1 MNYNI
6 KLRKKDVSAWKML
19 MLFMISVYAQDTY
32 SMYLYYAA
40 VIILTVKNVVSWLM
54 VKAYIKNKWLSIFV
68 VIAFGV
74 TTLSFVLRR
83 VSWIEEAKAFCYV
96 LILIDALFI
105 YNQRPEV
112 YEKGMKMILGIIV
125 ISALYGIIE
134 ALVSYNVFEQY
145 FVADYIRG
153 YYGTAL
159 YRIASIFMHP
169 IVCGQIL
176 LIGFWLVAFFY
187 DRWKRV
193 SCLIIIALG
202 IYYTKSRSIWG
213 GLVFSIAILVL
224 VKMIEIFVKLFVKHR
239 IQKRKLLYIPFTMVC
254 IYFLY
259 KMGMFDTIINS
270 IYERI
275 LAASGSTSEL
285 ARQSMSM
292 YTLNYMIHD
301 ASVLQKIFGYGM
313 NSSKSWIYKSGA
325 FVNAYDAIDNSYLT
339 IMYEF
344 GFVGLITVVIL
355 IVKKII
361 ECFCK
366 NKSTTK
372 LNSAS
377 IMAIVACAVPFYFYD
392 FYGWLPIYIL
402 YIYCVVSSKA
412 STYHITECR
421 ENEKITNN

>member
-6 KLRKKDVSAWKML
+6 KLRKKDMSAWKML

-32 SMYLYYAA
+32 SMYLYYVA
-40 VIILTVKNVVSWLM
+40 VIILTVKNVVSWLT
-54 VKAYIKNKWLSIFV
+54 VKAYTKNKLLSVFV

-83 VSWIEEAKAFCYV
+83 VSWMEEAKAFCYM
-96 LILIDALFI
+96 LILIDALFV
-105 YNQRPEV
+105 YGQRPKV
-112 YEKGMKMILGIIV
+112 YEKGMKMILSIIV

-169 IVCGQIL
+169 IVCGQVL
-176 LIGFWLVAFFY
+176 LIGFWFVAFFY
-187 DRWKRV
+187 DKWKRV

-213 GLVFSIAILVL
+213 GFIFSIAILVL
-224 VKMIEIFVKLFVKHR
+224 VKMIEFFLKHR
-239 IQKRKLLYIPFTMVC
+239 IQKRKLLYIPFTMIFV
-254 IYFLY
+254 YFLY

-292 YTLNYMIHD
+292 YAINYMIHD
-301 ASVLQKIFGYGM
+301 ASMLQRLFGYGM
-313 NSSKSWIYKSGA
+313 DSSKSWIYKSGA
-325 FVNAYDAIDNSYLT
+325 FVKAYDAIDNSYLT
-339 IMYEF
+339 VMYEF
-344 GFVGLITVVIL
+344 GLVGLLTIVIL
-355 IVKKII
+355 IVRKII

-377 IMAIVACAVPFYFYD
+377 IMAIVACAIPFYFYD
-392 FYGWLPIYIL
+392 FYGWLPIYFL
-402 YIYCVVSSKA
+402 FTYCVVSSKT
-412 STYHITECR
+412 SNYHVTESKK
-421 ENEKITNN
+421 NEKITYN

>member
-6 KLRKKDVSAWKML
+6 KLRKKDMSAWKML

-32 SMYLYYAA
+32 SMYLYYVA
-40 VIILTVKNVVSWLM
+40 VIILTVKNVVSWLT
-54 VKAYIKNKWLSIFV
+54 VKAYTKNKWLSVFV

-83 VSWIEEAKAFCYV
+83 VSWMEEAKAFCYI

-105 YNQRPEV
+105 YGQRPKV
-112 YEKGMKMILGIIV
+112 YEKGMKMILSIIV

-169 IVCGQIL
+169 IVCGQVL
-176 LIGFWLVAFFY
+176 LIGFWFVAFFY
-187 DRWKRV
+187 DKWKRV

-213 GLVFSIAILVL
+213 GLIFSIAILVL
-224 VKMIEIFVKLFVKHR
+224 VKMIEFFLKHR
-239 IQKRKLLYIPFTMVC
+239 IQKRKLLYIPFAMVFV
-254 IYFLY
+254 YFLY
-259 KMGMFDTIINS
+259 KIGMFDTIINS

-292 YTLNYMIHD
+292 YTINYMIHD
-301 ASVLQKIFGYGM
+301 ASMLQRLFGYGM
-313 NSSKSWIYKSGA
+313 DSSKSWIYKSGA
-325 FVNAYDAIDNSYLT
+325 FVKAYDAIDNSYLT
-339 IMYEF
+339 VMYEF
-344 GFVGLITVVIL
+344 GLVGLLTIVIL
-355 IVKKII
+355 IVRKII

-377 IMAIVACAVPFYFYD
+377 IMAIVACAIPLYFYD
-392 FYGWLPIYIL
+392 FYGWLPIYFL
-402 YIYCVVSSKA
+402 FTYCVVSSKT
-412 STYHITECR
+412 SNYHVTESKK
-421 ENEKITNN
+421 NEKITYN

>member
-6 KLRKKDVSAWKML
+6 KLRKKDMSAWKML

-32 SMYLYYAA
+32 SMYLYYVV
-40 VIILTVKNVVSWLM
+40 VIILTVKNVVSWLT
-54 VKAYIKNKWLSIFV
+54 VKAYTKNKLLSIFV

-83 VSWIEEAKAFCYV
+83 VSWMEEAKAFCYM
-96 LILIDALFI
+96 LILIDALFV
-105 YNQRPEV
+105 YGQRPKV
-112 YEKGMKMILGIIV
+112 YEKGMKMILSIIV

-169 IVCGQIL
+169 IVCGQVL
-176 LIGFWLVAFFY
+176 LIGFWFVAFFY
-187 DRWKRV
+187 DKWKRV

-213 GLVFSIAILVL
+213 GFIFSIAILVL
-224 VKMIEIFVKLFVKHR
+224 VKMIEFFLKHR
-239 IQKRKLLYIPFTMVC
+239 IQKRKLLYIPFTMIFV
-254 IYFLY
+254 YFLY

-292 YTLNYMIHD
+292 YAINYMIHD
-301 ASVLQKIFGYGM
+301 ASMLQRLFGYGM
-313 NSSKSWIYKSGA
+313 DSSKSWIYKSGA
-325 FVNAYDAIDNSYLT
+325 FVKAYDAIDNSYLT
-339 IMYEF
+339 VMYEF
-344 GFVGLITVVIL
+344 GLVGLLTIVIL
-355 IVKKII
+355 IVRKII

-377 IMAIVACAVPFYFYD
+377 IMAIVACAIPFYFYD
-392 FYGWLPIYIL
+392 FYGWLPIYFL
-402 YIYCVVSSKA
+402 FTYCVVSSKT
-412 STYHITECR
+412 SNYHVTESKK
-421 ENEKITNN
+421 NEKITYN

>member
-6 KLRKKDVSAWKML
+6 KLRKKDMSAWKML

-32 SMYLYYAA
+32 SMYLYYVA
-40 VIILTVKNVVSWLM
+40 VIILTVKNVVSWLT
-54 VKAYIKNKWLSIFV
+54 VKAYTKNKWLSVFV

-83 VSWIEEAKAFCYV
+83 VSWMEEAKAFCYI

-105 YNQRPEV
+105 YGQRPKV
-112 YEKGMKMILGIIV
+112 YEKGMKMILSIIV

-169 IVCGQIL
+169 IVCGQVL
-176 LIGFWLVAFFY
+176 LIGFWFVAFFY
-187 DRWKRV
+187 DKWKRV

-213 GLVFSIAILVL
+213 GLIFSIAILVL
-224 VKMIEIFVKLFVKHR
+224 VKMIEFFLKHR
-239 IQKRKLLYIPFTMVC
+239 IQKRKLLYIPFTMVFV
-254 IYFLY
+254 YFLY
-259 KMGMFDTIINS
+259 KIGMFDTIINS

-292 YTLNYMIHD
+292 YTINYMIHD
-301 ASVLQKIFGYGM
+301 ASMLQRLFGYGM
-313 NSSKSWIYKSGA
+313 DSSKSWIYKSGA
-325 FVNAYDAIDNSYLT
+325 FVKAYDAIDNSYLT
-339 IMYEF
+339 VMYEF
-344 GFVGLITVVIL
+344 GLVGLLTIVIL
-355 IVKKII
+355 IVRKII

-377 IMAIVACAVPFYFYD
+377 IMAIVACAIPLYFYD
-392 FYGWLPIYIL
+392 FYGWLPIYFL
-402 YIYCVVSSKA
+402 FTYCVVSSKT
-412 STYHITECR
+412 SNYHVTESKK
-421 ENEKITNN
+421 NEKITYN

>member
-6 KLRKKDVSAWKML
+6 KLRKKDMSAWKML

-32 SMYLYYAA
+32 SMYLYYVA
-40 VIILTVKNVVSWLM
+40 VIILTVKNVVSWLT
-54 VKAYIKNKWLSIFV
+54 VKAYTKNKWLSVFV

-83 VSWIEEAKAFCYV
+83 VSWMEEAKAFCYI

-105 YNQRPEV
+105 YGQRPKV
-112 YEKGMKMILGIIV
+112 YEKGMKMILSIIV

-169 IVCGQIL
+169 IVCGQVL
-176 LIGFWLVAFFY
+176 LIGFWFVAFFY
-187 DRWKRV
+187 DKWKRV

-202 IYYTKSRSIWG
+202 IYFTKSRSIWG
-213 GLVFSIAILVL
+213 GLIFSIAILVL
-224 VKMIEIFVKLFVKHR
+224 VKMIEFFLKHR
-239 IQKRKLLYIPFTMVC
+239 IQKRKLLYIPFTMVFV
-254 IYFLY
+254 YFLY
-259 KMGMFDTIINS
+259 KIGMFDTIINS

-292 YTLNYMIHD
+292 YTINYMIHD
-301 ASVLQKIFGYGM
+301 ASMLQRLFGYGM
-313 NSSKSWIYKSGA
+313 DSSKSWIYKSGA
-325 FVNAYDAIDNSYLT
+325 FVKAYDAIDNSYLT
-339 IMYEF
+339 VMYEF
-344 GFVGLITVVIL
+344 GLVGLLTIAIL
-355 IVKKII
+355 IVRKII

-377 IMAIVACAVPFYFYD
+377 IMAIVACAIPLYFYD
-392 FYGWLPIYIL
+392 FYGWLPIYFL
-402 YIYCVVSSKA
+402 FTYCVVSSKT
-412 STYHITECR
+412 SNYHVTESKK
-421 ENEKITNN
+421 NEKITYN

>member
-6 KLRKKDVSAWKML
+6 KLRKKDMSAWKML

-32 SMYLYYAA
+32 SMYLYYVA
-40 VIILTVKNVVSWLM
+40 VIILTVKNVVSWLT
-54 VKAYIKNKWLSIFV
+54 VKAYTKNKWLSVFV

-83 VSWIEEAKAFCYV
+83 VSWMEEAKAFCYI

-105 YNQRPEV
+105 YGQRPKV
-112 YEKGMKMILGIIV
+112 YEKGMKMILSIIV
-125 ISALYGIIE
+125 LSALYGIIE

-169 IVCGQIL
+169 IVCGQVL
-176 LIGFWLVAFFY
+176 LIGFWFVAFFY
-187 DRWKRV
+187 DKWKRV

-213 GLVFSIAILVL
+213 GLIFSIAILVL
-224 VKMIEIFVKLFVKHR
+224 VKMIEFFLKHR
-239 IQKRKLLYIPFTMVC
+239 IQKRKLLYIPFTMVFV
-254 IYFLY
+254 YFLY

-292 YTLNYMIHD
+292 YAINYMIHD
-301 ASVLQKIFGYGM
+301 ASMLQRLFGYGM
-313 NSSKSWIYKSGA
+313 DSSKSWIYKSGA
-325 FVNAYDAIDNSYLT
+325 FVKAYDAIDNSYLT
-339 IMYEF
+339 VMYEF
-344 GFVGLITVVIL
+344 GLVGLLTIVIL
-355 IVKKII
+355 IVRKII

-377 IMAIVACAVPFYFYD
+377 IMAIVACAIPLYFYD
-392 FYGWLPIYIL
+392 FYGWLPIYFL
-402 YIYCVVSSKA
+402 FTYCVVSSKT
-412 STYHITECR
+412 SNYHVTESKK
-421 ENEKITNN
+421 NEKITYN

>member
-1 MNYNI
+1 
-6 KLRKKDVSAWKML
+6 ML

-32 SMYLYYAA
+32 SMYLYYVA
-40 VIILTVKNVVSWLM
+40 VIILTVKNVVSWLT
-54 VKAYIKNKWLSIFV
+54 VKAYTKNTLLSVFV

-83 VSWIEEAKAFCYV
+83 VSWMEEAKAFCYM
-96 LILIDALFI
+96 LILIDALFV
-105 YNQRPEV
+105 YGQRPKV
-112 YEKGMKMILGIIV
+112 YEKGMKMILSIIV

-169 IVCGQIL
+169 IVCGQVL
-176 LIGFWLVAFFY
+176 LIGFWFVAFFY
-187 DRWKRV
+187 DKWKRV

-213 GLVFSIAILVL
+213 GFIFSIAILVL
-224 VKMIEIFVKLFVKHR
+224 VKMIEFFLKHR
-239 IQKRKLLYIPFTMVC
+239 IQKRKLLYIPFTMIFV
-254 IYFLY
+254 YFLY

-292 YTLNYMIHD
+292 YAINYMIHD
-301 ASVLQKIFGYGM
+301 ASMLQRLFGYGM
-313 NSSKSWIYKSGA
+313 DSSKSWIYKSGA
-325 FVNAYDAIDNSYLT
+325 FVKAYDAIDNSYLT
-339 IMYEF
+339 VMYEF
-344 GFVGLITVVIL
+344 GLVGLLTIVIL
-355 IVKKII
+355 IVRKII

-377 IMAIVACAVPFYFYD
+377 IMAIVACAIPFYFYD
-392 FYGWLPIYIL
+392 FYGWLPIYFL
-402 YIYCVVSSKA
+402 FTYCVVSSKT
-412 STYHITECR
+412 SNYHVTESKK
-421 ENEKITNN
+421 NEKITYN

>member
-6 KLRKKDVSAWKML
+6 KLRKKDMSAWKML

-32 SMYLYYAA
+32 SMYLYYVA
-40 VIILTVKNVVSWLM
+40 VIILTVKNVVSWLT
-54 VKAYIKNKWLSIFV
+54 VKAYTKNKWLSVFV

-83 VSWIEEAKAFCYV
+83 VSWMEEAKAFCYI

-105 YNQRPEV
+105 YGQRPKV
-112 YEKGMKMILGIIV
+112 YEKGMKMILSIIV

-169 IVCGQIL
+169 IVCGQVL
-176 LIGFWLVAFFY
+176 LIGFWFVAFFY
-187 DRWKRV
+187 DKWKRV

-213 GLVFSIAILVL
+213 GLIFSIAILVL
-224 VKMIEIFVKLFVKHR
+224 VKMIEFFLKHR
-239 IQKRKLLYIPFTMVC
+239 IQKRKLLYIPFTMVFV
-254 IYFLY
+254 YFLY
-259 KMGMFDTIINS
+259 KIGMFDTIINS

-292 YTLNYMIHD
+292 YTINYMIHD
-301 ASVLQKIFGYGM
+301 ASMLQRLFGYGM
-313 NSSKSWIYKSGA
+313 DSSKSWIYKSGA
-325 FVNAYDAIDNSYLT
+325 FVKAYDAIDNSYLT
-339 IMYEF
+339 VMYEF
-344 GFVGLITVVIL
+344 GLVGLLTIVIL
-355 IVKKII
+355 IVRKFI

-377 IMAIVACAVPFYFYD
+377 IMAIVACAIPLYFYD
-392 FYGWLPIYIL
+392 FYGWLPIYFL
-402 YIYCVVSSKA
+402 FTYCVVSSKT
-412 STYHITECR
+412 SNYHVTESKK
-421 ENEKITNN
+421 NEKITYN

>member
-6 KLRKKDVSAWKML
+6 KLRKKDMSAWKML

-32 SMYLYYAA
+32 SMYLYYVA
-40 VIILTVKNVVSWLM
+40 VIILTVKNVVSWLT
-54 VKAYIKNKWLSIFV
+54 VKAYTKNKLLSVFV

-83 VSWIEEAKAFCYV
+83 VSWMEEAKAFCYM
-96 LILIDALFI
+96 LILIDALFV
-105 YNQRPEV
+105 YGQRPKV
-112 YEKGMKMILGIIV
+112 YEKGMKMILSIIV

-169 IVCGQIL
+169 IVCGQVL
-176 LIGFWLVAFFY
+176 LIGFWFVAFFY
-187 DRWKRV
+187 DKWKRV

-213 GLVFSIAILVL
+213 GFIFSIAILVL
-224 VKMIEIFVKLFVKHR
+224 VKMIEFFLKHR
-239 IQKRKLLYIPFTMVC
+239 IQKRKLLYIPFTMIFV
-254 IYFLY
+254 YFLY

-275 LAASGSTSEL
+275 MAASGSTSEL

-292 YTLNYMIHD
+292 YAINYMIHD
-301 ASVLQKIFGYGM
+301 ASMLQRLFGYGM
-313 NSSKSWIYKSGA
+313 DSSKSWIYKSGA
-325 FVNAYDAIDNSYLT
+325 FVKAYDAIDNSYLT
-339 IMYEF
+339 VMYEF
-344 GFVGLITVVIL
+344 GLVGLLTIVIL
-355 IVKKII
+355 IVRKII

-377 IMAIVACAVPFYFYD
+377 IMAIVACAIPFYFYD
-392 FYGWLPIYIL
+392 FYGWLPIYFL
-402 YIYCVVSSKA
+402 FTYCVVSSKT
-412 STYHITECR
+412 SNYHVTESKK
-421 ENEKITNN
+421 NEKITYN

>member
-6 KLRKKDVSAWKML
+6 KLRKKDMSAWKML
-19 MLFMISVYAQDTY
+19 MLFIISVYAQDTY
-32 SMYLYYAA
+32 SMYLYYVA
-40 VIILTVKNVVSWLM
+40 VIVLTVKNVVSWLT
-54 VKAYIKNKWLSIFV
+54 VKAYTKNKWLSVFV

-74 TTLSFVLRR
+74 TTLSFLLRR
-83 VSWIEEAKAFCYV
+83 VSWMEEAKAFCYM

-105 YNQRPEV
+105 YGQKPKV
-112 YEKGMKMILGIIV
+112 YEKGMKMILSIIV
-125 ISALYGIIE
+125 ISAIYGIIE

-159 YRIASIFMHP
+159 YRIASIYMHP
-169 IVCGQIL
+169 IVCGQVL
-176 LIGFWLVAFFY
+176 LIGFWFVAFFY
-187 DRWKRV
+187 DKWKRA

-213 GLVFSIAILVL
+213 GLIFSIAILVL
-224 VKMIEIFVKLFVKHR
+224 VKLIEFFLKHR
-239 IQKRKLLYIPFTMVC
+239 IQKRQLLYIPFTMVFV
-254 IYFLY
+254 YFLY

-292 YTLNYMIHD
+292 YAINYMIHE
-301 ASVLQKIFGYGM
+301 ASMLQTLFGYGM
-313 NSSKSWIYKSGA
+313 DSSKSWIYKSGA
-325 FVNAYDAIDNSYLT
+325 FVKAYDAIDNSYLT
-339 IMYEF
+339 VMYEF
-344 GFVGLITVVIL
+344 GLVGLLTIVIL
-355 IVKKII
+355 IVRKII

-377 IMAIVACAVPFYFYD
+377 IMAIVACAIPLYFYD
-392 FYGWLPIYIL
+392 FYGWLPIYFL
-402 YIYCVVSSKA
+402 FIYCVVSSKT
-412 STYHITECR
+412 SNYHVTESR
-421 ENEKITNN
+421 KNEKITYN

>member
-6 KLRKKDVSAWKML
+6 KLRKKDMSAWKML

-32 SMYLYYAA
+32 SMYLYYVA
-40 VIILTVKNVVSWLM
+40 VIILTVKNVVSWLT
-54 VKAYIKNKWLSIFV
+54 VKAYTKNKWLSVFV

-83 VSWIEEAKAFCYV
+83 VSWMEEAKAFCYM
-96 LILIDALFI
+96 LILIDALFV
-105 YNQRPEV
+105 YGQRPKV
-112 YEKGMKMILGIIV
+112 YEKGMKMILSIIV

-134 ALVSYNVFEQY
+134 ALFSYNVFEQY

-169 IVCGQIL
+169 IVCGQVL
-176 LIGFWLVAFFY
+176 LIGFWFVAFFY
-187 DRWKRV
+187 DKWKRV

-213 GLVFSIAILVL
+213 GFIFSIAILVL
-224 VKMIEIFVKLFVKHR
+224 VKMIEFFLKHR
-239 IQKRKLLYIPFTMVC
+239 IQKRKLLYIPFTMIFV
-254 IYFLY
+254 YFLY

-292 YTLNYMIHD
+292 YAINYMIHD
-301 ASVLQKIFGYGM
+301 ASMLQRLFGYGM
-313 NSSKSWIYKSGA
+313 DSSKSWIYKSGA
-325 FVNAYDAIDNSYLT
+325 FVKAYDAIDNSYLT
-339 IMYEF
+339 VMYEF
-344 GFVGLITVVIL
+344 GLVGLLTIVIL
-355 IVKKII
+355 IVRKII

-377 IMAIVACAVPFYFYD
+377 IMAIVACAIPFYFYD
-392 FYGWLPIYIL
+392 FYGWLPIYFL
-402 YIYCVVSSKA
+402 FTYCVVSSKT
-412 STYHITECR
+412 SNYHVTESKK
-421 ENEKITNN
+421 NEKITYN

>member
-6 KLRKKDVSAWKML
+6 KLEKKNMSAWKML

-32 SMYLYYAA
+32 SMYLFYVA
-40 VIILTVKNVVSWLM
+40 VIILTMKNAVSWLM
-54 VKAYIKNKWLSIFV
+54 VKAYTKNKWLSIFV
-68 VIAFGV
+68 VIAFVV
-74 TTLSFVLRR
+74 TTLSFILKR
-83 VSWIEEAKAFCYV
+83 VSWMEEMKTFCYV
-96 LILIDALFI
+96 LILIDASFI
-105 YNQRPEV
+105 YSQKPKV
-112 YEKGMKMILGIIV
+112 YEKGMKMILSVIV
-125 ISALYGIIE
+125 ISASYGIIE

-169 IVCGQIL
+169 IVCGQVL

-187 DRWKRV
+187 DKWKRV

-213 GLVFSIAILVL
+213 GFVFSIAIL
-224 VKMIEIFVKLFVKHR
+224 MIARMVEFFEKHR
-239 IQKRKLLYIPFTMVC
+239 IQKRKLIYIPFTMVC

-301 ASVLQKIFGYGM
+301 ASVLQKVFGYGM
-313 NSSKSWIYKSGA
+313 DSSKSWIYKSGA
-325 FVNAYDAIDNSYLT
+325 FMKAYDAIDNSYLT

-344 GFVGLITVVIL
+344 GLIGLLTVTIL
-355 IVKKII
+355 IIRRAI

-366 NKSTTK
+366 NKNTTK

-377 IMAIVACAVPFYFYD
+377 IMAIVACAIPFYFYD

-402 YIYCVVSSKA
+402 FIYCVVSSRT
-412 STYHITECR
+412 SNYCMTESR
-421 ENEKITNN
+421 KNEKITNN

>member
-6 KLRKKDVSAWKML
+6 KLRKKDMSAWKML

-32 SMYLYYAA
+32 SMYLYYVA
-40 VIILTVKNVVSWLM
+40 VIILTVKNVVSWLT
-54 VKAYIKNKWLSIFV
+54 VKAYTKNKWLSVFV

-83 VSWIEEAKAFCYV
+83 VSWMEEAKAFCYM
-96 LILIDALFI
+96 LILIDALFV
-105 YNQRPEV
+105 YGQRPKV
-112 YEKGMKMILGIIV
+112 YEKGMKMILSIIV

-169 IVCGQIL
+169 IVCGQVL
-176 LIGFWLVAFFY
+176 LIGFWFVAFFY
-187 DRWKRV
+187 DKWKRV

-213 GLVFSIAILVL
+213 GFIFSIAILVL
-224 VKMIEIFVKLFVKHR
+224 VKMIEFFLKHR
-239 IQKRKLLYIPFTMVC
+239 IQKRKLLYIPFTMIFV
-254 IYFLY
+254 YFLY

-292 YTLNYMIHD
+292 YAINYMIHD
-301 ASVLQKIFGYGM
+301 TSMLQRLFGYGM
-313 NSSKSWIYKSGA
+313 DSSKSWIYKSGA
-325 FVNAYDAIDNSYLT
+325 FVKAYDAIDNSYLT
-339 IMYEF
+339 VMYEF
-344 GFVGLITVVIL
+344 GLVGLLTIVIL
-355 IVKKII
+355 IVRKII

-377 IMAIVACAVPFYFYD
+377 IMAIVACAIPFYFYD
-392 FYGWLPIYIL
+392 FYGWLPIYFL
-402 YIYCVVSSKA
+402 FTYCVVSSKT
-412 STYHITECR
+412 SNYHVTESKK
-421 ENEKITNN
+421 NEKITYN

>member
-6 KLRKKDVSAWKML
+6 KLRKKDMSAWKML

-32 SMYLYYAA
+32 SMYLYYVA
-40 VIILTVKNVVSWLM
+40 VIILTVKNVVSWLT
-54 VKAYIKNKWLSIFV
+54 VKAYTKNKLLSVFV

-83 VSWIEEAKAFCYV
+83 VSWMEEAKAFCYM
-96 LILIDALFI
+96 LILIDALFV
-105 YNQRPEV
+105 YGQRPKV
-112 YEKGMKMILGIIV
+112 YEKGMKMILSIIV

-169 IVCGQIL
+169 IVCGQVL
-176 LIGFWLVAFFY
+176 LIGFWFVAFFY
-187 DRWKRV
+187 DKWKRV

-213 GLVFSIAILVL
+213 GFIFSIAILVL
-224 VKMIEIFVKLFVKHR
+224 VKMIEFFLKHR
-239 IQKRKLLYIPFTMVC
+239 IQKRKLLYIPFTMIFV
-254 IYFLY
+254 YFLY

-292 YTLNYMIHD
+292 YAINYMIHD
-301 ASVLQKIFGYGM
+301 ASMLQRLFGYGM
-313 NSSKSWIYKSGA
+313 DSSKSWIYKSGA
-325 FVNAYDAIDNSYLT
+325 FVKAYDAIDNSYLT
-339 IMYEF
+339 VMYEF
-344 GFVGLITVVIL
+344 GLVGLLTIVIL
-355 IVKKII
+355 IVRKII

-377 IMAIVACAVPFYFYD
+377 IMAIVACAIPFYFYD
-392 FYGWLPIYIL
+392 FYGWLPIYFL
-402 YIYCVVSSKA
+402 FAYCVVSSKT
-412 STYHITECR
+412 SNYHVTESKK
-421 ENEKITNN
+421 NEKITYN

>member
-6 KLRKKDVSAWKML
+6 KLRKKDMSAWKML

-105 YNQRPEV
+105 YSQRPKV
-112 YEKGMKMILGIIV
+112 YEKGMKMILRIIV

-169 IVCGQIL
+169 IVCGQVL

-187 DRWKRV
+187 DKWKRV
-193 SCLIIIALG
+193 SCLIVIALG

-224 VKMIEIFVKLFVKHR
+224 AKIIEFFVKHR
-239 IQKRKLLYIPFTMVC
+239 IRKRKLLYIPFTMICV
-254 IYFLY
+254 YFLY
-259 KMGMFDTIINS
+259 KIGMFDTIINS

-292 YTLNYMIHD
+292 YTLNYMIHN
-301 ASVLQKIFGYGM
+301 ASVFQKIFGYGM
-313 NSSKSWIYKSGA
+313 DSSKSWIYKSGA
-325 FVNAYDAIDNSYLT
+325 FVEAYDAIDNSYLT

-344 GFVGLITVVIL
+344 GLVGLLTAVIL
-355 IVKKII
+355 IVRKII

-377 IMAIVACAVPFYFYD
+377 IMVIVACAIPFYFYD

-402 YIYCVVSSKA
+402 FIYSVVSSKT
-412 STYHITECR
+412 SNYHIKESR
-421 ENEKITNN
+421 KNEKITNH

>member
-6 KLRKKDVSAWKML
+6 KLRKKDMSAWKML

-32 SMYLYYAA
+32 SMYLYYVA
-40 VIILTVKNVVSWLM
+40 VIILTVKNVVSWLT
-54 VKAYIKNKWLSIFV
+54 VKAYTKNTLLSVFV

-83 VSWIEEAKAFCYV
+83 VSWMEEAKAFCYM
-96 LILIDALFI
+96 LILIDALFV
-105 YNQRPEV
+105 YGQRPKV
-112 YEKGMKMILGIIV
+112 YEKGMKMILSIIV

-169 IVCGQIL
+169 IVCGQVL
-176 LIGFWLVAFFY
+176 LIGFWFVAFFY
-187 DRWKRV
+187 DKWKRV

-213 GLVFSIAILVL
+213 GFIFSIAILVL
-224 VKMIEIFVKLFVKHR
+224 VKMIEFFLKHR
-239 IQKRKLLYIPFTMVC
+239 IQKRKLLYIPFTMIFV
-254 IYFLY
+254 YFLY

-292 YTLNYMIHD
+292 YAINYMIHD
-301 ASVLQKIFGYGM
+301 ASMLQRLFGYGM
-313 NSSKSWIYKSGA
+313 DSSKSWIYKSGA
-325 FVNAYDAIDNSYLT
+325 FVKAYDAIDNSYLT
-339 IMYEF
+339 VMYEF
-344 GFVGLITVVIL
+344 GLVGLLTIVIL
-355 IVKKII
+355 IVRKII

-377 IMAIVACAVPFYFYD
+377 IMAIVACAIPFYFYD
-392 FYGWLPIYIL
+392 FYGWLPIYFL
-402 YIYCVVSSKA
+402 FTYCVVSSKT
-412 STYHITECR
+412 SNYHVTESKK
-421 ENEKITNN
+421 NEKITYN

>member
-1 MNYNI
+1 MNYKI
-6 KLRKKDVSAWKML
+6 KLQKKDVSAWKML
-19 MLFMISVYAQDTY
+19 ILFMISVYAQDTY
-32 SMYLYYAA
+32 SMYLYYVA
-40 VIILTVKNVVSWLM
+40 VIILTMKNVVSWLM
-54 VKAYIKNKWLSIFV
+54 VKAYIKNKWISIFV
-68 VIAFGV
+68 VVAFVV
-74 TTLSFVLRR
+74 TTLSFILKR
-83 VSWIEEAKAFCYV
+83 VSWMEEMKALCYV

-105 YNQRPEV
+105 YSKKPKA
-112 YEKGMKMILGIIV
+112 YEKGMKMILSIIV

-145 FVADYIRG
+145 FAADYIRG

-169 IVCGQIL
+169 IVCGQVL

-187 DRWKRV
+187 DKWKRV
-193 SCLIIIALG
+193 SYLIIIALG

-213 GLVFSIAILVL
+213 GLVFSIAILGL
-224 VKMIEIFVKLFVKHR
+224 VKMIDFFVKHR
-239 IQKRKLLYIPFTMVC
+239 IQKRKLLYMPFTMVC

-259 KMGMFDTIINS
+259 KKGMFDTVINS
-270 IYERI
+270 VYERI

-285 ARQSMSM
+285 ARQSMSI

-313 NSSKSWIYKSGA
+313 DSSKSWIYKSSA
-325 FVNAYDAIDNSYLT
+325 FVTAFDAIDNSYLT

-344 GFVGLITVVIL
+344 GLVGLLTVVIL
-355 IVKKII
+355 IVRKII

-377 IMAIVACAVPFYFYD
+377 IMAIVACAIPFYFYD

-402 YIYCVVSSKA
+402 FIYCFVSSKT
-412 STYHITECR
+412 SNYHITESR

>member
-6 KLRKKDVSAWKML
+6 KLRKKDMSAWKML

-32 SMYLYYAA
+32 SMYLYYVA
-40 VIILTVKNVVSWLM
+40 VIILTVKNVVSWLT
-54 VKAYIKNKWLSIFV
+54 VKAYTKNTLLSVFV

-83 VSWIEEAKAFCYV
+83 VSWMEEAKAFCYM
-96 LILIDALFI
+96 LILIDALFV
-105 YNQRPEV
+105 YGQRPKV
-112 YEKGMKMILGIIV
+112 YEKGMKMILSIIV

-169 IVCGQIL
+169 IVCGQVL
-176 LIGFWLVAFFY
+176 LIGFWFVAFFY
-187 DRWKRV
+187 DKWKRV

-213 GLVFSIAILVL
+213 GFIFSIAILVL
-224 VKMIEIFVKLFVKHR
+224 VKMIEFFLKHR
-239 IQKRKLLYIPFTMVC
+239 IQKRKLLYIPFTMIFV
-254 IYFLY
+254 YFLY

-292 YTLNYMIHD
+292 YAINYMIHD
-301 ASVLQKIFGYGM
+301 ASMLQRLFGYGM
-313 NSSKSWIYKSGA
+313 DSSKSWIYKSGA
-325 FVNAYDAIDNSYLT
+325 FVKAYDAIDN
-339 IMYEF
+339 
-344 GFVGLITVVIL
+344 
-355 IVKKII
+355 
-361 ECFCK
+361 
-366 NKSTTK
+366 
-372 LNSAS
+372 
-377 IMAIVACAVPFYFYD
+377 
-392 FYGWLPIYIL
+392 
-402 YIYCVVSSKA
+402 
-412 STYHITECR
+412 
-421 ENEKITNN
+421 

>member
-6 KLRKKDVSAWKML
+6 KLRKKDMSAWKML

-32 SMYLYYAA
+32 SMYLYYVA
-40 VIILTVKNVVSWLM
+40 VIILTVKNVVSWLT
-54 VKAYIKNKWLSIFV
+54 VKAYTKNKWLSVFV

-83 VSWIEEAKAFCYV
+83 VSWMEEAKAFCYM
-96 LILIDALFI
+96 LILIDALFV
-105 YNQRPEV
+105 YGQRPKV
-112 YEKGMKMILGIIV
+112 YEKGMKMILSIIV

-169 IVCGQIL
+169 IVCGQVL
-176 LIGFWLVAFFY
+176 LIGFWFVAFFY
-187 DRWKRV
+187 DKWKRV

-213 GLVFSIAILVL
+213 GFIFSIAILVL
-224 VKMIEIFVKLFVKHR
+224 VKMIEFFLKHR
-239 IQKRKLLYIPFTMVC
+239 IQKRKLLYIPFTMIFV
-254 IYFLY
+254 YFLY

-292 YTLNYMIHD
+292 YAINYMIHD
-301 ASVLQKIFGYGM
+301 ASMLQRLFGYGM
-313 NSSKSWIYKSGA
+313 DSSKSWIYKSGA
-325 FVNAYDAIDNSYLT
+325 FVKAYDAIDNSYLT
-339 IMYEF
+339 VMYEF
-344 GFVGLITVVIL
+344 GLVGLLTIVIL
-355 IVKKII
+355 IVRKII

-377 IMAIVACAVPFYFYD
+377 IMAIVACAIPFYFYD
-392 FYGWLPIYIL
+392 FYGWLPIYFL
-402 YIYCVVSSKA
+402 FTYCVVSSKT
-412 STYHITECR
+412 SNYHVTESKK
-421 ENEKITNN
+421 NEKITYN

>member
-6 KLRKKDVSAWKML
+6 KLRKKDMSAWKML

-32 SMYLYYAA
+32 SMYLYYVA
-40 VIILTVKNVVSWLM
+40 VIILTVKNVVSWLT
-54 VKAYIKNKWLSIFV
+54 VKAYTKNKLLSVFV

-83 VSWIEEAKAFCYV
+83 VSWTEEAKAFCYM
-96 LILIDALFI
+96 LILIDALFV
-105 YNQRPEV
+105 YGQRPKV
-112 YEKGMKMILGIIV
+112 YEKGMKMILSIIV

-169 IVCGQIL
+169 IVCGQVL
-176 LIGFWLVAFFY
+176 LIGFWFVAFFY
-187 DRWKRV
+187 DKWKRV

-213 GLVFSIAILVL
+213 GFIFSIAILVL
-224 VKMIEIFVKLFVKHR
+224 VKMIEFFLKHR
-239 IQKRKLLYIPFTMVC
+239 IQKRKLLYIPFTMIFV
-254 IYFLY
+254 YFLY

-292 YTLNYMIHD
+292 YAINYMIHD
-301 ASVLQKIFGYGM
+301 ASMLQRLFGYGM
-313 NSSKSWIYKSGA
+313 DSSKSWIYKSGA
-325 FVNAYDAIDNSYLT
+325 FVKAYDAIDNSYLT
-339 IMYEF
+339 VMYEF
-344 GFVGLITVVIL
+344 GLVGLLTIVIL
-355 IVKKII
+355 IVRKII

-377 IMAIVACAVPFYFYD
+377 IMAIVACAIPFYFYD
-392 FYGWLPIYIL
+392 FYGWLPIYFL
-402 YIYCVVSSKA
+402 FTYCVVSSKT
-412 STYHITECR
+412 SNYHVTESKK
-421 ENEKITNN
+421 NEKITYN

>member
-6 KLRKKDVSAWKML
+6 KLRKKDMSAWKML

-32 SMYLYYAA
+32 SMYLYYVA
-40 VIILTVKNVVSWLM
+40 VIILTVKNVVSWLT
-54 VKAYIKNKWLSIFV
+54 VKAYTKNKLLSVFV

-83 VSWIEEAKAFCYV
+83 VSWMEEAKAFCYM
-96 LILIDALFI
+96 LILIDALFV
-105 YNQRPEV
+105 YGQRPKV
-112 YEKGMKMILGIIV
+112 YEKGMKMILSIIV

-169 IVCGQIL
+169 IVCGQVL
-176 LIGFWLVAFFY
+176 LIGFWFVAFFY
-187 DRWKRV
+187 DKWKRV

-213 GLVFSIAILVL
+213 GFIFSIAILVL
-224 VKMIEIFVKLFVKHR
+224 VKMIEFFLKHR
-239 IQKRKLLYIPFTMVC
+239 IQKRKLLYIPFTMIFV
-254 IYFLY
+254 YFLY

-270 IYERI
+270 IYERM

-292 YTLNYMIHD
+292 YAINYMIHD
-301 ASVLQKIFGYGM
+301 ASMLQRLFGYGM
-313 NSSKSWIYKSGA
+313 DSSKSWIYKSGA
-325 FVNAYDAIDNSYLT
+325 FVKAYDAIDNSYLT
-339 IMYEF
+339 VMYEF
-344 GFVGLITVVIL
+344 GLVGLLTIVIL
-355 IVKKII
+355 IVRKII

-377 IMAIVACAVPFYFYD
+377 IMAIVACAIPFYFYD
-392 FYGWLPIYIL
+392 FYGWLPIYFL
-402 YIYCVVSSKA
+402 FTYCVVSSKT
-412 STYHITECR
+412 SNYHVTESKK
-421 ENEKITNN
+421 NEKITYN